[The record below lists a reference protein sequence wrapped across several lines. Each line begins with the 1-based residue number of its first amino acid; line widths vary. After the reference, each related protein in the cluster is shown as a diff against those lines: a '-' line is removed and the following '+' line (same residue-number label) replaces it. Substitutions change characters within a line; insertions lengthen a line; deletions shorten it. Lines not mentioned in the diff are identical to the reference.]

1 MPLALHMS
9 DLELLT
15 ALVGKNTAENLL
27 AENDGSLFQ
36 LFGLAAVDH
45 LGVSTDH
52 FQLREAMP
60 QGGWDRARLVL
71 DAARE
76 LVSRGFAESLRHR
89 DALGSPNAVRDHLK
103 TAIAHLR
110 YEVFIVLF
118 LDAQNR
124 LIASRECFRGTLTQT
139 SVYPRE
145 IVKLALEYGAVAV
158 ILCHN
163 HPSGTAEP
171 SPADRMLTELLKKAL
186 SLVDVRVVDH
196 FIIAGDQAYSFA
208 EHGLI

>member
-1 MPLALHMS
+1 MS
-9 DLELLT
+9 DLELLG
-15 ALVGKNTAENLL
+15 ALVGPTIAENLL
-27 AENDGSLFQ
+27 SENDGSLFQ

-45 LGVSTDH
+45 RDGNADRYCV
-52 FQLREAMP
+52 REAAP
-60 QGGWDRARLVL
+60 QDGWHRARFVL

-76 LVSRGFAESLRHR
+76 LVSRGFAQSLRHR
-89 DALGSPNAVRDHLK
+89 DALSSPRAVRDHLK
-103 TAIAHLR
+103 TAIAHLQ

-145 IVKLALEYGAVAV
+145 IVKLALEYGAEAV

-171 SPADRMLTELLKKAL
+171 SPADRTLTELLKKAL